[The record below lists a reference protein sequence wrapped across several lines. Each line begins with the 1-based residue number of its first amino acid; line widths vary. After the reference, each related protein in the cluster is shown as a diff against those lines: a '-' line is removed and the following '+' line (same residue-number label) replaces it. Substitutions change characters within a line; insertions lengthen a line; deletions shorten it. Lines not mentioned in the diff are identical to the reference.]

1 MRIRLAIAALITCVV
16 TGVMPPVAGAVMHD
30 GHDRSVTHSQR

>member
-16 TGVMPPVAGAVMHD
+16 TGVMPPVAGVIN
-30 GHDRSVTHSQR
+30 RSRQR